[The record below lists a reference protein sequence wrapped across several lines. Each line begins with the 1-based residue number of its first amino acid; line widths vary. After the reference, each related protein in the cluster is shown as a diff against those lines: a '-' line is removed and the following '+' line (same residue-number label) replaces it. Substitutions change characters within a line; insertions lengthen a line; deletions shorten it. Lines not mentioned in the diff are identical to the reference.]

1 MVLLELLRRQEVVI
15 GTREGGVHVLKMD
28 FNREEHD
35 QAKDQ
40 RVKMTERSG
49 WAGGVST
56 GDTPRSDVFCSSPA
70 AQSRHSTPT
79 ADEPGLERLVRTCW

>member
-1 MVLLELLRRQEVVI
+1 MVLLKLIPRQEVVM

-28 FNREEHD
+28 FNQEQHD
-35 QAKDQ
+35 KAKDEG
-40 RVKMTERSG
+40 VKTTEKSG

-56 GDTPRSDVFCSSPA
+56 GDTPRSDVFCSSPP

-79 ADEPGLERLVRTCW
+79 ADEPGLERLVRACW